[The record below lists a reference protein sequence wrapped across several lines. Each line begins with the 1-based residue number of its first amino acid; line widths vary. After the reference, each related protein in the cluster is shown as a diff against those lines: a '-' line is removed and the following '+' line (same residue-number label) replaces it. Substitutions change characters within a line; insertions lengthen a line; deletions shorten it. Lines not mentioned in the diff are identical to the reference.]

1 MSPPRRVRSVAN
13 SLLLFLE
20 NGKQEEVVEGL
31 MYRLRDS
38 VRKFYGRKSP
48 NLDIIDS
55 EKRVVD
61 TLGRPMITVIHPE
74 NIHDSKGAV
83 PVIKRLVGR
92 FSNLKEPLADG
103 GIEVRW

>member
-1 MSPPRRVRSVAN
+1 MTN

-38 VRKFYGRKSP
+38 IRKFYGRKSP
-48 NLDIIDS
+48 NLDIIGS

-61 TLGRPMITVIHPE
+61 TLGRPMITVIYPE
-74 NIHDSKGAV
+74 NIHDSKGAA
-83 PVIKRLVGR
+83 PIIKRDL
-92 FSNLKEPLADG
+92 
-103 GIEVRW
+103 